1 MKIFIRFF
9 IVLDYS
15 LLVRIIQLIY
25 IIFLYRILTTQD
37 MLGKN
42 LNNNNNK
49 ALKKSAYDELDD
61 KGMKWSKVD
70 YQKIIDEKDQIIR
83 KLEFKL

>member
-25 IIFLYRILTTQD
+25 IIFLYHILTTQD

-61 KGMKWSKVD
+61 KGIKWSKVD

>member
-25 IIFLYRILTTQD
+25 IIFLYHILTTQD

>member
-25 IIFLYRILTTQD
+25 IIFLYHILTTQD

-49 ALKKSAYDELDD
+49 ALKKSAYDEMDD
-61 KGMKWSKVD
+61 KGIKWSKVD

>member
-49 ALKKSAYDELDD
+49 ALKKSAYDEMDD
-61 KGMKWSKVD
+61 KGIKWSKVD

>member
-61 KGMKWSKVD
+61 KGMK
-70 YQKIIDEKDQIIR
+70 
-83 KLEFKL
+83 